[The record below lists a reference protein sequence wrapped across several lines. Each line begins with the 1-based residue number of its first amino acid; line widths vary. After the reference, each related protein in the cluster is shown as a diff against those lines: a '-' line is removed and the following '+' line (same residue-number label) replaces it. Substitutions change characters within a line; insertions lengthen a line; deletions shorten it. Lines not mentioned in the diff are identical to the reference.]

1 MNAAEKAIG
10 QAQADAGQARE
21 RFNSASTRVAME
33 TAAGSGGA
41 LAEQEQARGEIFA
54 AEEREAAAR
63 KALDRATE
71 DFELAQKRGTRAEE
85 RARDAARAASGALG
99 ATGGAAP
106 VLAMPGASAGP
117 AGPVGGPAGGPG
129 SPFGSFWGGVG
140 YDSMVG
146 GFQGYAYYRGHT
158 HVSGYTTRRGTAVA
172 PYMRRAPSFA
182 RWAKYS
188 RIEGRTTVVFSGLGG
203 AAQQLEADADE
214 DLTGAQRVTRTTG
227 AAAND
232 AALSWGG
239 AASGAWAGSRAGAV
253 GGAAI
258 GSVFPIVGTTVGGAV
273 GTVGG
278 ALVGGIVGSGVGS
291 LVADHTREFVADT
304 SQAIGDGVDSA
315 WDSTANEREAIANEA
330 EDAWDATAGARET
343 VSEGFDKITPW

>member
-1 MNAAEKAIG
+1 MESS
-10 QAQADAGQARE
+10 AGG
-21 RFNSASTRVAME
+21 V
-33 TAAGSGGA
+33 GA

-63 KALDRATE
+63 RALERATE
-71 DFELAQKRGTRAEE
+71 DFERAQRRGNQAEE
-85 RARDAARAASGALG
+85 RAREAAQAASNAVA

-117 AGPVGGPAGGPG
+117 AGPAGGTAGAPG
-129 SPFGSFWGGVG
+129 SLFGNFWGGVG
-140 YDSMVG
+140 YDSMIG

-158 HVSGYTTRRGTAVA
+158 QVSGYTTRLGTAVA
-172 PYMRRAPSFA
+172 PYMRRSPSFA

-188 RIEGRTTVVFSGLGG
+188 RIAGRTTVVFSGLGG
-203 AAQQLEADADE
+203 AAQQLDADAGR

-239 AASGAWAGSRAGAV
+239 AASGAWMGSRAGAA

-258 GSVFPIVGTTVGGAV
+258 GSVFPVVGTAVGGAV
-273 GTVGG
+273 GTAGG
-278 ALVGGIVGSGVGS
+278 AIVGGIVGSGAGS
-291 LVADHTREFVADT
+291 LIADHTREFVADT

-315 WDSTANEREAIANEA
+315 WDSTANEREAIADEA
-330 EDAWDATAGARET
+330 DKAWDSTAGARET
-343 VSEGFDKITPW
+343 ISEGFDKITPW